1 MNSVKL
7 NSKRLSNIHRRIIG
21 WYRVHHRRLPWRTTN
36 DPYKILV
43 SEIMLQQTQVSRV
56 KEKLPVFFK
65 KFPTLNKLSQASKA
79 DVIRSWRGL
88 GYNNRAVRLHQ
99 FAKTI
104 LNNYDGKIPSDVPT
118 LQQLP
123 GIGPYTAH
131 ALACFAFRQHVP
143 VVDVNIRRVLSRMF
157 WIMKTPADVKDT
169 TTVWQLAEE
178 ILPSD
183 AYAWHQALMD
193 LGSTTCLPRKPLCDI
208 CPVRTL
214 CSSSHLHKTKIIHH
228 KSNIVHREPSYLG
241 IPRRFWR
248 GKIVEV
254 LRTVNGRG
262 SMTLFQLGREIKQD
276 FTQHEIPWLKSIVR
290 QLESDGVVAVSKK
303 RTSIHIGLAYE

>member
-1 MNSVKL
+1 
-7 NSKRLSNIHRRIIG
+7 
-21 WYRVHHRRLPWRTTN
+21 
-36 DPYKILV
+36 
-43 SEIMLQQTQVSRV
+43 MLQQTQVSRV

-65 KFPTLNKLSQASKA
+65 KFPTLKKLSQASKA
-79 DVIRSWRGL
+79 DVIRGWQGL
-88 GYNNRAVRLHQ
+88 GYNNRAVRLHE

-104 LNNYDGKIPSDVPT
+104 LINYDGRIPTDVPT

-131 ALACFAFRQHVP
+131 ALACFAFRQRVP

-157 WIMKTPADVKDT
+157 WRIKTPTDLKNERAI
-169 TTVWQLAEE
+169 WQLAEE
-178 ILPSD
+178 ILPND

-193 LGSTTCLPRKPLCDI
+193 LGSTICHARKPLCAV

-214 CSSSHLHKTKIIHH
+214 CCSSHLHKTKIINH
-228 KSNIVHREPSYLG
+228 KSKIVHREPSYLG

-248 GKIVEV
+248 GKIVEA
-254 LRTVNGRG
+254 LRNVNGRG

-276 FTQHEIPWLKSIVR
+276 FTQHEIPWLKRIVR
-290 QLESDGVVAVSKK
+290 LLENDGVAAVYKK
-303 RTSIHIGLAYE
+303 GTSIHVGLAHE